1 MGRGYQIMAS
11 YRVFYTARVVSCK
24 QCKGK
29 LARGDLRVDR
39 GKQGAYHPACFFNSL
54 VNKRH
59 GGDVQGPGDLQGWDD
74 LQPADQ
80 VSLQG
85 QINQY
90 LINKNAKTNPNND
103 GSPTT
108 SNPNIITT
116 SCNTV
121 STIFSTTTTS
131 TSNSSSNSCTITG
144 PSTSSI
150 PSTSINP
157 SNSSNG
163 SSQPSQGVK
172 RKDSLPPPIVL
183 SDSESDPPT
192 PPPKIARVSPKS
204 KPPPTLPNMLEG
216 VTIPPGPPR
225 TYDEC
230 AVCLDQPVHPV
241 TLPCSHIFC
250 YLCAKGLTRQAGSLA
265 TCSLCRNSIP
275 EGYLESAHVLAKASL
290 DLDDSLP
297 LQAGE
302 EQGWQWFYQGRNGWW
317 KFEERN
323 NEELEEN
330 YSLGQKI
337 FETMICGN
345 LYIIDFQTMEQ
356 CQKGFPNRKRKIKR
370 DLKTSSCKSVA
381 GLQKRKWVP

>member
-1 MGRGYQIMAS
+1 MAS

-39 GKQGAYHPACFFNSL
+39 GKQGAYHPTCFFNSL
-54 VNKRH
+54 ANKRY
-59 GGDVQGPGDLQGWDD
+59 GGDVQGPGDLLGWDA
-74 LQPADQ
+74 LQPADR

-90 LINKNAKTNPNND
+90 LIIKNAQSKPNND
-103 GSPTT
+103 GSPIT
-108 SNPNIITT
+108 SNPNINTT
-116 SCNTV
+116 SCNTI
-121 STIFSTTTTS
+121 STILSTTTTTS
-131 TSNSSSNSCTITG
+131 SPSNSSSNPCTITG
-144 PSTSSI
+144 PSTSASTSTS
-150 PSTSINP
+150 PST
-157 SNSSNG
+157 SSNG

-172 RKDSLPPPIVL
+172 RKDYLPPSIVL

-192 PPPKIARVSPKS
+192 PPPKTARVSPQS
-204 KPPPTLPNMLEG
+204 KPHPTLPNMLEG

-345 LYIIDFQTMEQ
+345 LYIIDFQAMEQ

-370 DLKTSSCKSVA
+370 DLKTSSCKGVA